1 MAYSAQPGLEM
12 IERGQQ
18 IPDPTEDDTITQ
30 QVHSLDP
37 SGPLP
42 NMTPQ
47 QMNDRREGGTNY
59 SLRPSVPSATGDATP
74 LQVDGGWSM
83 QQLELLDLDLP
94 QRPVLDDIDMTLR
107 RKVSFCMRTES
118 VVYRRA
124 GSETMHCSL
133 RAAHD
138 SE

>member
-1 MAYSAQPGLEM
+1 MASSEHQELIELGLHVPE
-12 IERGQQ
+12 
-18 IPDPTEDDTITQ
+18 PTEDDTITQ
-30 QVHSLDP
+30 QVTSLDP

-83 QQLELLDLDLP
+83 QQLKLLDLDFP
-94 QRPVLDDIDMTLR
+94 QRPVLDDIDMILR
-107 RKVSFCMRTES
+107 RKVSFCGQR
-118 VVYRRA
+118 V
-124 GSETMHCSL
+124 
-133 RAAHD
+133 
-138 SE
+138 